1 MFCINIYEQF
11 SAKTQ
16 MSALTNV
23 LHFVQKLTLC
33 HKPGENIFKSS
44 NITFLP
50 LSVCQG
56 QVLNDDLNFA
66 FAVEAPF
73 NTDVH

>member
-23 LHFVQKLTLC
+23 LHFLQKLTLC
-33 HKPGENIFKSS
+33 HNPGENPLVSGQ
-44 NITFLP
+44 NIKFFLP
-50 LSVCQG
+50 LFVCQIHWKVFDNISTYVRG
-56 QVLNDDLNFA
+56 LN
-66 FAVEAPF
+66 P
-73 NTDVH
+73 